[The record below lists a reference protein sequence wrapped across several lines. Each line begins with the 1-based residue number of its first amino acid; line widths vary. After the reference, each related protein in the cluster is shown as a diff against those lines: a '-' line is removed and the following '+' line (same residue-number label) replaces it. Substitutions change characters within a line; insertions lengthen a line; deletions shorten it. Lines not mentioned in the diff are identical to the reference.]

1 MKNKKSC
8 PLAARIK
15 KLMQAD
21 EDVGKIAQATPVMMG
36 TRSILVGPRHV
47 RPVTGFASYVAARAL
62 ELFLKRLCE
71 KTIEVAQS
79 RQAKTLSCS
88 HLKHLVSTEA
98 TMDFLKDIV
107 ASAPDLAPEAEV
119 KPVKRRR
126 CETTSLSC
134 RGTAQTSQ
142 HSSIQTSCNTSKAS
156 RGGMSGSG
164 ELDDGAEGG
173 GAGGEEEGTAV
184 TTPRRKRPSGGRS
197 SLQGEAGSQEGRAGA
212 EGGSDSD
219 SGAERG
225 AAGAASG
232 DDSDMGGG
240 CKGRGGRGKR

>member
-21 EDVGKIAQATPVMMG
+21 EDVGKIAQATPVMM
-36 TRSILVGPRHV
+36 
-47 RPVTGFASYVAARAL
+47 ARAL

-134 RGTAQTSQ
+134 RGTSQASQ
-142 HSSIQTSCNTSKAS
+142 HSSIQTFSWFVSQAHAALLS
-156 RGGMSGSG
+156 PW
-164 ELDDGAEGG
+164 L
-173 GAGGEEEGTAV
+173 
-184 TTPRRKRPSGGRS
+184 S
-197 SLQGEAGSQEGRAGA
+197 SIE
-212 EGGSDSD
+212 
-219 SGAERG
+219 
-225 AAGAASG
+225 AASPH
-232 DDSDMGGG
+232 
-240 CKGRGGRGKR
+240 RHL